1 MAVPKTTTCPRL
13 FYLQAY
19 FFAIVVII
27 KLFFYFHCGRRLG
40 RETEEGSPSVRPS
53 IIQRRIDSE
62 DMNDRNSRTLCTARR
77 LQLSFAHVK
86 TFAVNKGQWRRTVKD
101 WGLFVVAWAR
111 FTALQS
117 FRMVVS
123 VVPSGGHIYRIC
135 LWKTCKRSSSLR
147 PHSRKMVGVRQTVAG
162 VNGIDNRTPST
173 TSTAATAPL
182 VTLNKWLWWQ
192 WVTVW

>member
-86 TFAVNKGQWRRTVKD
+86 TFAINKGQWRRTVKD

-117 FRMVVS
+117 FRMFVS
-123 VVPSGGHIYRIC
+123 VVPSGGHIHRIC

-147 PHSRKMVGVRQTVAG
+147 PRSRKNCGSQTDSG
-162 VNGIDNRTPST
+162 ER
-173 TSTAATAPL
+173 
-182 VTLNKWLWWQ
+182 
-192 WVTVW
+192 